1 MCHGV
6 LKFIDSNMSLLVPSK
21 TFQTLDIIIVHA
33 FTLNRKPRQKLEPF
47 GVRKVFRGFLY
58 YFFFLHKN
66 FDNDLKVALFIKGSY
81 SRL

>member
-6 LKFIDSNMSLLVPSK
+6 LKFIDSNMSPLVPSK

-33 FTLNRKPRQKLEPF
+33 FTLRRKPRQKLELF

-58 YFFFLHKN
+58 HFFLHKD
-66 FDNDLKVALFIKGSY
+66 FDNDLKVAVSIKGGY